1 MSEDP
6 SWRRNCQMVTRSLQ
20 SLQKK
25 IGVIRRST
33 KKLLTFADI
42 NKEREKI
49 RETTRSANTEDV
61 TAIQEALQM
70 MERFMKIHPCYS
82 MEGVKLM
89 GEARQALNEY
99 QTSCDAF
106 YKQCMAV
113 EEHSRNGRRQQQE
126 NRYALANEDE
136 EEDFDE
142 EPNEAQS
149 LLGRQHAS
157 QRAQYE
163 QELHNE
169 IVAEVERETHEIA
182 ENLRDVNIIF
192 NHITKLVEEQGGQL
206 NEIDQNLSAAA
217 RSTRNGTEQLR
228 RAEQHQNSSTRTKWM
243 VIILLILI
251 SLVTL
256 HILAN

>member
-1 MSEDP
+1 
-6 SWRRNCQMVTRSLQ
+6 MVTRSLQ

-25 IGVIRRST
+25 IGVIRRSS
-33 KKLLTFADI
+33 KKLLTVADI

-49 RETTRSANTEDV
+49 RETTRAANAEDV

-89 GEARQALNEY
+89 GEAQQTLNEY

-106 YKQCMAV
+106 YKQCIVV
-113 EEHSRNGRRQQQE
+113 EEQSRSGGRQQQQQA
-126 NRYALANEDE
+126 NRFAMTNDEDDDD
-136 EEDFDE
+136 DFDE

-157 QRAQYE
+157 QREQYE

-192 NHITKLVEEQGGQL
+192 NHITKLVEEQGVQL
-206 NEIDQNLSAAA
+206 NGIDENLTTAA

-243 VIILLILI
+243 VVILLILI
-251 SLVTL
+251 SLVML